1 MRRTFPLLFILLCGT
16 FYTQAQTRLV
26 EKVTKKEGELVIP
39 YEKYVLD
46 NGLTL
51 IIHEDHSDP
60 LVHVDVTYH
69 VGSAREEIGKS
80 GFAHFFEHMM
90 FQGSKHVADEEHFKI
105 VTESGGTLNG
115 TTNRDRTNYFET
127 VPSNQ
132 LEVALWLEADRMGFL
147 LPAVTQE
154 KFEVQRATVKNERGQ
169 NYDNRPYGLVREY
182 KDKTLYPYG
191 HPYSWLTIGYV
202 EDLDRVDVNDL
213 KNFFL
218 RWYGPNNATLTV
230 GGDVDPKEVV
240 RLVEKYFGSIPR
252 GPEVKDM
259 PKQVPSLEQN
269 RYVSYEDPYIQLPL
283 LFITYPAAPRYTYD
297 ELALDCIADLLGG
310 GKNSILYQ
318 KLVKAQKAVQVA
330 AFNAGYELSGE
341 FTAYILP
348 FPGLSLADMAKLYQ
362 EALAEF
368 EAKGITDEDIERF
381 KAQRE
386 AELIYGL
393 ESVRGR
399 VTRLAAYQ
407 TFLKNPNFL
416 SEELKMLRRLTK
428 EDVLNAYRKYIQNKP
443 AVYVSVCPKGKLD
456 LRAAEDNYTIDTT
469 QYQAPDYGYEG
480 LSYREPK
487 DNFDR
492 SRRPQPKPA
501 KLVEVPPY
509 WKGTFANGMPAI
521 GTRNDEVPVV
531 NVLMSIEGG
540 QLLLHGKTEKVG
552 LVGLTA
558 AMLNEDTENY
568 SAEAFENELKRLGSS
583 ISIYGDETGFYVQV
597 RCLKKNLKPTM
608 QLLEE
613 RLLRPKFEEE
623 DFLRIQ
629 KQQIEGIK
637 NAKTQARYL
646 ASSIFDK
653 LLYGLEDVRA
663 YDTDGTE
670 TSVAALTL
678 ADVEAFYKMAI
689 NPAYANVVVVGDITE
704 EETRQALAFL
714 NSWKGEKSAQR
725 IPGLHEGNRPEK
737 SRLFL
742 VDIPNAA
749 QSEIRVGHPAMP
761 YHPLGEYYHAYLM
774 AYPLGGAF
782 NSRINLNLREDKGW
796 TYGARAGFS
805 GTRYNGYFVAAA
817 GVKAAATDSS
827 VYEIMREISEYKQNG
842 PTEEEISF
850 TKMSI
855 GQRDALNYETG
866 FQKAFF
872 LRRLLEYNLE
882 GNYVK
887 KQSEILQ
894 QLTPAK
900 AHEYAR
906 KYLAPEHSFIVVV
919 GDKARILDGLKRLGY
934 DIVELDKDGKPVA
947 AEEVKEEKESSSANA
962 PQKQGG
968 EEKSR
973 KEKKKR
979 KKRK

>member
-1 MRRTFPLLFILLCGT
+1 MKRTFLLLTALMCGA
-16 FYTQAQTRLV
+16 FYLRAQTRLV
-26 EKVTKKEGELVIP
+26 EKVTKKEGELIIP
-39 YEKYVLD
+39 YEKYVLS

-127 VPSNQ
+127 LPSNQ

-259 PKQVPSLEQN
+259 PKQIPSLEQN

-283 LFITYPAAPRYTYD
+283 LSITYPTAPRYTYD
-297 ELALDCIADLLGG
+297 ELALDCVADLLGG

-318 KLVKAQKAVQVA
+318 KLVKTQKAVQVSTS
-330 AFNAGYELSGE
+330 NVGDELSGE
-341 FTAYILP
+341 FSTYILP

-368 EAKGITDEDIERF
+368 EAKGITDEDVERF

-386 AELIYGL
+386 AQLIYGL

-428 EDVLNAYRKYIQNKP
+428 EDVMNAYRKYIQNKP
-443 AVYVSVCPKGKLD
+443 AVYVSVCPKGKLN

-469 QYQAPDYGYEG
+469 QYKAPNYGYEG

-501 KLVEVPPY
+501 KLIEVPPY
-509 WKGTFANGMPAI
+509 WKATFGNGIPAI
-521 GTRNDEVPVV
+521 GTRNDEIPTV
-531 NVLMSIEGG
+531 NILMSIEGG
-540 QLLLHGKTEKVG
+540 QLLLHANKDKVG

-558 AMLNEDTENY
+558 ALLNEDTQNY

-583 ISIYGDETGFYVQV
+583 ISIDASETGFYVQV
-597 RCLKKNLKPTM
+597 RCLKKNLYPTM

-646 ASSIFDK
+646 ASSIFNK
-653 LLYGLEDVRA
+653 LVYGLDDVRA

-670 TSVAALTL
+670 SSVAALTL
-678 ADVEAFYKMAI
+678 ADVEAFYKQAI
-689 NPAYANVVVVGDITE
+689 HPSYANVVVVGDLSKE
-704 EETRQALAFL
+704 EAQQALSFL
-714 NSWKGEKSAQR
+714 NQWQGEKQQTR
-725 IPGLHEGNRPEK
+725 IPDLHKGIQPEK
-737 SRLFL
+737 TRLFL
-742 VDIPNAA
+742 VNIPNAA

-774 AYPLGGAF
+774 SYPLGGAF

-796 TYGARAGFS
+796 TYGARAGFES
-805 GTRYNGYFVAAA
+805 NRYSGYFVASA
-817 GVKAAATDSS
+817 GVKAAATDSA
-827 VYEIMREISEYKQNG
+827 VYEIVREIKEYKENG

-866 FQKAFF
+866 LQKGIF

-882 GNYVK
+882 GDYVK
-887 KQSEILQ
+887 KQGEILQ
-894 QLTPAK
+894 QLTAAK

-906 KYLAPEHSFIVVV
+906 KYLDPEHAFIVVV

-934 DIVELDKDGKPVA
+934 DIVELDKDGKPVVS
-947 AEEVKEEKESSSANA
+947 EEVKEAPAASA
-962 PQKQGG
+962 PPKQAV
-968 EEKSR
+968 EEKSQKG
-973 KEKKKR
+973 KEKKER